1 MAGITAMG
9 TTYNLPNYTGML
21 FALTPYDTPLLSAIG
36 GLTGGGGQ
44 VLASTEF
51 EWEFYDLRSAG
62 QNVQLEGATA
72 PTAQER
78 VRINKTNVTQIHQE
92 KVSVSYSKQAA
103 TGLKAGS
110 NNALPNPITSEL
122 DWQVE
127 AMLKQMARDVNYS
140 YIRGQYNKPVDNT
153 TKRQTAGLL
162 SVIQTNNVN
171 AGTVLG
177 TGLALSASGDT
188 VTSTAHGLTNG
199 QSVRLSALS
208 APNGLSITDPYFV
221 TQVTAN
227 TFKLALT
234 NGGSPVDIT
243 ADSTATVTVGTA
255 VTTDAVDTLLQ
266 SVYDNGGITEGE
278 TATLLVG
285 SAGKR
290 RLTKAYATANTFRES
305 SRTVGGLNLQT
316 IETDFG
322 TLNVMMDR
330 MMPQDTI
337 AVVSLEQLQP
347 VFLEVP
353 GKGHFFA
360 EPLAKTGASDEVQ
373 LYGETGLAYGNERSH
388 GMITGLAIG

>member
-1 MAGITAMG
+1 MTGITAMG

-21 FALTPYDTPLLSAIG
+21 YALTPYDTPLLSAIG
-36 GLTGGGGQ
+36 GLAGGGQ
-44 VLASTEF
+44 TVSTEF
-51 EWEFYDLRSAG
+51 EWEFYDLRAAG

-72 PTAQER
+72 PTAQNR
-78 VRINKTNVTQIHQE
+78 VRANKTNVTQIHQE

-103 TGLKAGS
+103 VGQKSGT
-110 NNALPNPITSEL
+110 NNALPNPITNEL

-127 AMLKQMARDVNYS
+127 AMLKQMARDVNWS
-140 YIRGQYNKPVDNT
+140 FIRGVYNKPTDNT

-162 SVIQTNNVN
+162 SVIQTNKTN

-177 TGLALSASGDT
+177 TGLALAAAGDT
-188 VTSTAHGLTNG
+188 VTKTGHGLTNG
-199 QSVRLSALS
+199 QSVRLANINT
-208 APNGLSITDPYFV
+208 PNGLNTTDPYFV
-221 TQVTAN
+221 VNAATN
-227 TFKLALT
+227 TFQLALT
-234 NGGSPVDIT
+234 NGGAPVDIT
-243 ADSTATVTVGTA
+243 ADSTADVTVGNA

-266 SVYDNGGITEGE
+266 SVYDNGGIAEGA

-290 RLTKAYATANTFRES
+290 RLTKAYATTNAYREM
-305 SRTVGGLNLQT
+305 SRNVGGLSLTT

-322 TLNVMMDR
+322 TLNIMMDR
-330 MMPQDTI
+330 MMPQDSI

-360 EPLAKTGASDEVQ
+360 EPLAKTGSSDEVQ
-373 LYGETGLAYGNERSH
+373 LYGEVGLAFGNERSH
-388 GMITGLAIG
+388 GLLTGLAIG

>member
-1 MAGITAMG
+1 MTGITAMG

-21 FALTPYDTPLLSAIG
+21 YGLTPYDTPLLSAIG
-36 GLTGGGGQ
+36 GLAGGGQ
-44 VLASTEF
+44 TASTEF
-51 EWEFYDLRSAG
+51 EWEFYDLRAAG

-72 PTAQER
+72 PTAQNR
-78 VRINKTNVTQIHQE
+78 VRANKTNVTQIHQE

-103 TGLKAGS
+103 VGQKSGT
-110 NNALPNPITSEL
+110 NNALPNPITNEL

-127 AMLKQMARDVNYS
+127 AMLKQMARDVNWS
-140 YIRGQYNKPVDNT
+140 FIRGAYNKPNDNT

-177 TGLALSASGDT
+177 TGLAATASTDLIT
-188 VTSTAHGLTNG
+188 LTAHGLTNG
-199 QSVRLSALS
+199 QSVRISTINT
-208 APNGLSITDPYFV
+208 PNGLSTTDPYFV
-221 TQVTAN
+221 VGVTAN

-234 NGGSPVDIT
+234 NGGAPVDIT
-243 ADSTATVTVGTA
+243 ADSTVTVTTGVA

-266 SVYDNGGITEGE
+266 SVYDNGGISEGA

-290 RLTKAYATANTFRES
+290 RLTKAYATTNAYREM
-305 SRTVGGLNLQT
+305 SRNVGGLSLTT

-322 TLNVMMDR
+322 TLNIMMDR
-330 MMPQDTI
+330 MMPQDSI

-360 EPLAKTGASDEVQ
+360 EPLAKTGSSDEVQ
-373 LYGETGLAYGNERSH
+373 LYGEVGLAFGNERSH
-388 GMITGLAIG
+388 GLLTGLAIG